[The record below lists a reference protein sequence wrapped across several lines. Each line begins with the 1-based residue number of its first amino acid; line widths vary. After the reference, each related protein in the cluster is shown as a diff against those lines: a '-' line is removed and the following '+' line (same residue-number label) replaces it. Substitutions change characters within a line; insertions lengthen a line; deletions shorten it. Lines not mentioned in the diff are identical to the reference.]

1 MKNLITK
8 VLPALFLAVV
18 ASTSFAAEKKTLSY
32 NYAEVGVNVSKDIHK
47 HRTDKSG
54 GSQFNLSFEVGPS
67 AFILLGVEGEQSKKV
82 KIKGNTGQT
91 EAERFN
97 RNFVGHFGFGGYA
110 PLLKNLDLVGEI
122 VYLRSEFQ
130 DNFKDKVINKTT
142 KTKLKD
148 NGWGAGLGVRSLFAD
163 WFELNGFVRHAD
175 ILNEKNTIVTVGA
188 RAHMSLFSI
197 GLDISEH
204 LLRSNREKHHV
215 DLTARFR
222 F

>member
-32 NYAEVGVNVSKDIHK
+32 NYAEVGVNISKDIHK
-47 HRTDKSG
+47 HRTDKAG

-67 AFILLGVEGEQSKKV
+67 AFILLGIEGEQSKKV
-82 KIKGNTGQT
+82 KNKTAQT
-91 EAERFN
+91 EYFN

-130 DNFKDKVINKTT
+130 ENFKDKAISKTT

-197 GLDISEH
+197 GLDFSEH